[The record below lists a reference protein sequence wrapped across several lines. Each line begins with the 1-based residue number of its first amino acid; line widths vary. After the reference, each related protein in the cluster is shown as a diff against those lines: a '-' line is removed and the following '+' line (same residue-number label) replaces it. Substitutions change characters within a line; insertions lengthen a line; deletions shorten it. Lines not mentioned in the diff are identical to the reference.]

1 MGVKYKRFVL
11 KLSGEYLGGSNQK
24 GIDTDVL
31 TRICEGIRD
40 AYDLGCEIAIVVGGG
55 NFWRGRDDNSIEKTR
70 SDHMGMLGTVINAL
84 AVADTLE
91 KLGLEVRVQTAIT
104 MQAIAEPYIRARAIR
119 HLEKGRIVILACGTG
134 NTRFSTDTAAALRCA
149 EIGGDIIFKATL
161 VDGVYDKDPNKH
173 ADATMYRTLT
183 FDEFLEQKLQVMD
196 TTAAS
201 MCRDN
206 DPPTPVLVF
215 GLSDPAN
222 IARAARG
229 DDIGTYISK

>member
-11 KLSGEYLGGSNQK
+11 KLSGEFLGGNSQT
-24 GIDTDVL
+24 GIDTVVL

-55 NFWRGRDDNSIEKTR
+55 NFWRGRDDDRIEKTR

-84 AVADTLE
+84 AVADALE

-104 MQAIAEPYIRARAIR
+104 MQAIAEPYIRNRAIR

-149 EIGGDIIFKATL
+149 EIGGEIIFKATL
-161 VDGVYDKDPNKH
+161 VDGVYDKDPNKYP
-173 ADATMYRTLT
+173 DAKMYETLT
-183 FDEFLEQKLQVMD
+183 FDEFLDEKLQVMD

-215 GLSDPAN
+215 GLKDPGN

-229 DDIGTYISK
+229 EAIGTYISK